1 MKEEKEIKKRI
12 EDLKKEIEF
21 LKKDMKG
28 DEDREFLTWK
38 KIELKILKWI
48 IEDQEGFYRKKLVT
62 KKIENC
68 RQQLSIKMYY
78 QKFHK
83 FIISYFLRK

>member
-28 DEDREFLTWK
+28 DEDRDLLTWK
-38 KIELKILKWI
+38 KIELKILK
-48 IEDQEGFYRKKLVT
+48 
-62 KKIENC
+62 
-68 RQQLSIKMYY
+68 
-78 QKFHK
+78 
-83 FIISYFLRK
+83 

>member
-28 DEDREFLTWK
+28 DEDRDLLTWK

-48 IEDQEGFYRKKLVT
+48 IED
-62 KKIENC
+62 
-68 RQQLSIKMYY
+68 
-78 QKFHK
+78 
-83 FIISYFLRK
+83 

>member
-48 IEDQEGFYRKKLVT
+48 IEDQEGFYRKKT
-62 KKIENC
+62 CYKKN
-68 RQQLSIKMYY
+68 
-78 QKFHK
+78 
-83 FIISYFLRK
+83 

>member
-48 IEDQEGFYRKKLVT
+48 IED
-62 KKIENC
+62 
-68 RQQLSIKMYY
+68 
-78 QKFHK
+78 
-83 FIISYFLRK
+83 